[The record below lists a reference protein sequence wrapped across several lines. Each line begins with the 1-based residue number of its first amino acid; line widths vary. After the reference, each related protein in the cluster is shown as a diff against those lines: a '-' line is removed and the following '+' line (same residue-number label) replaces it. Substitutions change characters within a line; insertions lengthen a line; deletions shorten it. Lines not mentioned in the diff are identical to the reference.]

1 MQANDP
7 EEELHNKK
15 EQVLNMLETKR
26 LYPEY
31 SEYERRNINNLLN
44 ERDII
49 MEYYVNNI
57 GNENRA
63 VQENCIDNIMH
74 NSERIKKWLGL

>member
-7 EEELHNKK
+7 EEELHTKK

-31 SEYERRNINNLLN
+31 FEYERANINNLLN